1 MFRQLR
7 IEQLSSQLLDEVQ
20 GCFNLA
26 AGPARFIA
34 ERIDSDLRE
43 WRAPAG
49 PRRLRDYAPPVPRTP
64 VSARYNGR
72 ARLDLAP
79 AKQWRIGSESTAE
92 HLATPLNDL
101 STAYRERSAGPAAHA
116 GDIAE
121 AFRRALWEAAARLAR
136 RMAIRGSSRYC
147 GATGPGIE
155 AGRETPAKRWH
166 GLAETLDSS
175 PRLDPLRVA
184 LSAPGLDSR
193 GCPASFGV
201 PAAVVCRYLR
211 RHGIAPLRT
220 GDYRF
225 LLLFPQGA
233 RAEHAQPLVD
243 RLCEFKRRHDDDA
256 PLKQVLPE
264 LLDSS
269 PLYRY
274 IGLRELCAMIHE
286 ASLRLTALADAA
298 ARAAGHAALAPATVY
313 GHLVRDETEAVAIDR
328 LGGRV
333 VASLVGVHPAATPL
347 LLPGERVAEESPAL
361 IDYLLALRPSA
372 STFPVSLPSCRASRS
387 MSAAAGPLRQA
398 GRPRPRLRPA
408 PGHAPAGLRR
418 AAQRSALLNWP
429 RCLSSRRWTKAWRMR
444 LSSSPS
450 WPSSM
455 PASIFGLSLTSMTST
470 LSPACFRS
478 TRRGRRRSARRPPGP
493 APAPPAAPA
502 PAARRGTRR

>member
-1 MFRQLR
+1 
-7 IEQLSSQLLDEVQ
+7 
-20 GCFNLA
+20 
-26 AGPARFIA
+26 
-34 ERIDSDLRE
+34 
-43 WRAPAG
+43 
-49 PRRLRDYAPPVPRTP
+49 
-64 VSARYNGR
+64 
-72 ARLDLAP
+72 LAP

-101 STAYRERSAGPAAHA
+101 STAYRERSAGAPAAHA

-136 RMAIRGSSRYC
+136 EDGDTWFFEILRGNP
-147 GATGPGIE
+147 GPGIE

-286 ASLRLTALADAA
+286 ASLRL
-298 ARAAGHAALAPATVY
+298 
-313 GHLVRDETEAVAIDR
+313 HLT
-328 LGGRV
+328 
-333 VASLVGVHPAATPL
+333 
-347 LLPGERVAEESPAL
+347 
-361 IDYLLALRPSA
+361 
-372 STFPVSLPSCRASRS
+372 
-387 MSAAAGPLRQA
+387 
-398 GRPRPRLRPA
+398 
-408 PGHAPAGLRR
+408 
-418 AAQRSALLNWP
+418 
-429 RCLSSRRWTKAWRMR
+429 
-444 LSSSPS
+444 
-450 WPSSM
+450 
-455 PASIFGLSLTSMTST
+455 
-470 LSPACFRS
+470 
-478 TRRGRRRSARRPPGP
+478 
-493 APAPPAAPA
+493 
-502 PAARRGTRR
+502 

>member
-1 MFRQLR
+1 MDKDNSMSRNNPSRHSILVTSNINAANDANRLSELCRQLEIRGYRLFQAPSRKVALDFLGNAAHPAGILLLVAEPTGENEAAQLAALDELRQVAPSIPLFLLFRQLR

-79 AKQWRIGSESTAE
+79 AKQWRIGSGSTAE
-92 HLATPLNDL
+92 RLATPLNDL
-101 STAYRERSAGPAAHA
+101 STAYRKTSAGAPAAHA

-136 RMAIRGSSRYC
+136 EDGDTWFFEILRGNP
-147 GATGPGIE
+147 GPGIE

-184 LSAPGLDSR
+184 LSAPG
-193 GCPASFGV
+193 
-201 PAAVVCRYLR
+201 
-211 RHGIAPLRT
+211 H
-220 GDYRF
+220 RF

-286 ASLRLTALADAA
+286 ASLRLHLTALADAA

-361 IDYLLALRPSA
+361 IDYLLALQA
-372 STFPVSLPSCRASRS
+372 FGEHFPGFAPELQGIEIDER
-387 MSAAAGPLRQA
+387 
-398 GRPRPRLRPA
+398 GRYRVRCVRPA
-408 PGHAPAGLRR
+408 ALARGSGLRL
-418 AAQRSALLNWP
+418 A
-429 RCLSSRRWTKAWRMR
+429 
-444 LSSSPS
+444 
-450 WPSSM
+450 
-455 PASIFGLSLTSMTST
+455 
-470 LSPACFRS
+470 
-478 TRRGRRRSARRPPGP
+478 TRRPD
-493 APAPPAAPA
+493 
-502 PAARRGTRR
+502 